1 MQQCSNCRAQQLD
14 GTIFCSECGASLL
27 EGVMLG
33 SATLAVNRTVAAS
46 QAVGGSTQASMHPA
60 HHQRTLVLFVGS
72 SRRRIEPGQA
82 TQLLIGRKDPERG
95 IDPEVDLSLVGGLD
109 AGVSRSHAL
118 LVRRGAEYTL
128 EDLASANGTF
138 VNGRRLAPQV
148 PTRLHSGDELLFGTL
163 TVRFALE

>member
-27 EGVMLG
+27 EGVMLR
-33 SATLAVNRTVAAS
+33 SATPAMNRTVAS
-46 QAVGGSTQASMHPA
+46 NQAAGGSTRAPARPA
-60 HHQRTLVLFVGS
+60 HHHRTLVLFVGPS
-72 SRRRIEPGQA
+72 GRRIEPGQA
-82 TQLLIGRKDPERG
+82 TQFLIGRKDPERG
-95 IDPEVDLSLVGGLD
+95 IDPEVDLSLDGGLD

-138 VNGRRLAPQV
+138 VNGRRLPPQV
-148 PTRLHSGDELLFGTL
+148 PTRLHPDDELLFGTL